1 MSSLDNGEYIPYL
14 TLSSEVIY
22 SEHNPA
28 LFLRS
33 MFPEATDEQIA
44 LFTIYTIGK
53 FHDGVLMGLDI
64 AGRDPIG
71 EVEAY
76 QIGVQ
81 DGLKREQ

>member
-1 MSSLDNGEYIPYL
+1 MNSLDNGEYIPYL
-14 TLSSEVIY
+14 TLSSEVVS
-22 SEHNPA
+22 SEHDPG

-33 MFPEATDEQIA
+33 LFPGATDEQIA

-64 AGRDPIG
+64 AARDPIG